1 MLPIDTSFRTYDVV
15 AMSFPIVYSVEGDH
29 DPNGLLYTLRVY
41 EPLLK
46 WAKEQW
52 DKDDKYLPRTH
63 RRSQLMETVVD
74 GIPRYLEMR
83 KRIRRSGATGWPLKT
98 GGEYVRYLLADLG
111 SDEEVFAR
119 EESDRRQRRP
129 HPNHLAIRQNYRAT
143 VDELVNA
150 LRELTGGRVTR
161 LLDDDAAGVAT
172 LRRWHADWSAQ
183 LMSAEA
189 GIQRRLREINAEW
202 PAMLAR
208 YRTEHPGSQ
217 LSDQDIERLLR
228 NDHSDPAEWGR
239 HEKAKNFKWFNPL
252 RPIPLVRPLVLRACR
267 GEEVEIHFENSIRG
281 REVGMHVQGDGLG
294 GTRSDGSSGT
304 GVRYGDGACVG
315 DNDPTTVPYQHRMV
329 YRWICAREGVWPIN
343 DLGDV
348 RGTDRGTNNHGLFAA
363 LVVEPEGARW
373 YDPEGGARLDG
384 TDHADGLYV
393 DVVPNVELDLKQGRR
408 SAPENCYEDDDSLQ
422 PHKAACLAGN
432 PCRKWREEN
441 FVDFYYTDPKSEMQ
455 AKDCSFREFAVFFH
469 DETETHSGIPH
480 PLPHSAMP
488 LSYRAEP
495 MHNRLPYRLRKRH
508 RETVQR
514 MSATR
519 QPGSPGG
526 SHPIDHAA
534 VEITLDKVLGE
545 EFWVAR
551 DYGIER
557 AEEIDRLPLYAEK
570 RREGFLE
577 RVSGEEQHHSAW
589 LFGESVTPTLRAYRG
604 DPCRVRLV
612 HAGVKETHVY
622 HLHVHQWRAV
632 PQDTAEP
639 SEWRPGEPRG
649 SQLLDSV
656 SIGPQTA
663 MTIDPLYGSGSRQH
677 AVGDIIWHCHLYP
690 HFHHGMW
697 GLWRSFD
704 RKVTGQRAYPDGTPC
719 PPLAPLPGREPLKSD
734 NARPGFPW
742 FIDATYP
749 RKSPPPPVLDDEHK
763 DWRRKLL
770 RMGQHSQQELGAF
783 DPGCVDKKEPG
794 ALFVDL
800 DAMATRW
807 SNRAGVPER
816 RVIHYDLAMT
826 EQPVAYNSA
835 GWYDSHTHHY
845 RLEGVTVTRLN
856 DKGGRMDN
864 PAVQMELP
872 KPHAQDRVDAFFPR
886 ANHGDIVELKFRNT
900 VGTVPGDH
908 FDFPGHPVEC
918 GLHVHLVKF
927 DVLAADGSASG
938 WNYLSGASSPEVIPK
953 SKKPLENNFSLHR
966 WVVDEEF
973 GTCFFHDHLLANF
986 RQKRGLFGALIAEPN
1001 GTRWYLPDQKTPAWV
1016 GSQAVVVP
1024 RDRGADGSPRE
1035 AGIDVP
1041 FREAG
1046 LALGDFVP
1054 LYRPRGLR
1062 AKPPEVVG
1070 RDDEPLNEPNQLGGD
1085 DDPGVM
1091 GVNYRCAPLEYRGKD
1106 PSEWFS
1112 SNRSSVDMDALKRRV
1127 LENSRAKARALRK
1140 VRVRARPLDHR
1151 WIPVSVRELWRGRRQ
1166 IQQHSKDH
1174 TQCTPPWAVPS
1185 KTSGDPDT
1193 PVIYTYPGERLRLRL
1208 LQGSHEEQHSFIL
1221 NGLRW
1226 RKDWQ
1231 NRRSPLVNQQ
1241 TIGIS
1246 EAFTV
1251 DINPREVDAN
1261 GNAAN
1266 VSPYGIGDYL
1276 WQFTV
1281 MDDLWLGCWG
1291 LIRSL
1296 PPSLGNFRHHFL
1308 PLRSITKAAPKK
1320 ADAGAGNGRGPRRQ
1334 AVPPTQEDLSD
1345 ILQRLQDVQVTRFQH
1360 PRPARGP
1367 DGKWPVGP
1375 GGKVQVREYVVVA
1388 QRHEHEYAA
1397 HALTDPWGLVYRSAQ
1412 HAVPEK
1418 GLDGRETGHL
1428 RAAGVDHSD
1437 QPLVLRAHPG
1447 EWVKVTLINE
1457 VLLPEENHPG
1467 QNYSVRNPQLPDFGP
1482 EVSPPRLPV
1491 EHQDHLGYPDR
1502 RTVSPRVS
1510 LHPSL
1515 LLYDVVSD
1523 DGSYVGLNHDST
1535 AAALDVDDTAHVVH
1549 GDEAAAGAV
1558 VHRTDHG
1565 VGHRDPNWREYWWYV
1580 DDLLAPQRDREPDE
1594 SKSPRTGQVCYLFDM
1609 ADIRNHRHHGLI
1621 GAVVVEPSDVVP
1633 VDRRDERKE
1642 QWVGPHVHVKRG
1654 GEVVGQELVLFLQDG
1669 LRHFINGDVDLP
1681 MPDISP
1687 SDPPVDVG
1695 QKAISYRSPLTPH
1708 RRPMALPNLTA
1719 PIIEVRDDLPIW
1731 WRLVCAGDK
1740 PRNHTFTAHNFAW
1753 DTAPWVR
1760 KEKNSS
1766 PESGSV
1772 TAICAGFVQDLV
1784 MTPETR
1790 WDPGDHAYRSGAF
1803 RWAVGQGMWGI
1814 LRVEDGDGR

>member
-1 MLPIDTSFRTYDVV
+1 MLPIDNSFRTYDVV

-46 WAKEQW
+46 WAKKQW
-52 DKDDKYLPRTH
+52 EKDDEYLPKTH

-74 GIPRYLEMR
+74 GIPRYVEMR
-83 KRIRRSGATGWPLKT
+83 KRLRRSGSSGSPLDS
-98 GGEYVRYLLADLG
+98 GHEDVRYLLKDLG

-119 EESDRRQRRP
+119 EEHDRQERRP

-143 VDELVNA
+143 VDELVHA
-150 LRELTGGRVTR
+150 LRELTDGQITR
-161 LLDDDAAGVAT
+161 LVDDVAGAAV
-172 LRRWHADWSAQ
+172 LRHWQTKWSTQ
-183 LMSAEA
+183 LNSAEA
-189 GIQRRLREINAEW
+189 GIQQQLRQLNAEW
-202 PAMLAR
+202 PAMLAW
-208 YRTEHPGSQ
+208 YRAERPGSQ
-217 LSDQDIERLLR
+217 LSDLDIERLLR
-228 NDHSDPAEWGR
+228 NDHDNPAEWRRG
-239 HEKAKNFKWFNPL
+239 ENAANFTWFNPL
-252 RPIPLVRPLVLRACR
+252 RPFPLVRPLVLRACR
-267 GEEVEIHFENSIRG
+267 GEQLEVHFENSIRG
-281 REVGMHVQGDGLG
+281 REVGMHVQGDGLA
-294 GTRSDGSSGT
+294 GTRADGSSGA

-315 DNDPTTVPYQHRMV
+315 DNDPTTVPYQHRMA
-329 YRWICAREGVWPIN
+329 YRWTCAREGVWPIN

-363 LVVEPEGARW
+363 LVVEPEHARW
-373 YDPEGGARLDG
+373 YDSETGNRLDD
-384 TDHADGLYV
+384 TDHGDGLHV
-393 DVVPNVELDLKQGRR
+393 DVVPPQEHGLREGLVT
-408 SAPENCYEDDDSLQ
+408 APS
-422 PHKAACLAGN
+422 
-432 PCRKWREEN
+432 PCHDGHWSGSPEQHRHHCTPDNRCRVWREEN
-441 FVDFYYTDPKSEMQ
+441 FVDFYHDNDKPEQFAGT
-455 AKDCSFREFAVFFH
+455 CSFREFTVFFH

-480 PLPHSAMP
+480 SLPHSAMP

-495 MHNRLPYRLRKRH
+495 MHNRLPYRLHRRMRH
-508 RETVQR
+508 GVPGAGADARGIDQ
-514 MSATR
+514 SAVK
-519 QPGSPGG
+519 
-526 SHPIDHAA
+526 A
-534 VEITLDKVLGE
+534 EINDTLGE
-545 EFWVAR
+545 DFWVAKNNQ
-551 DYGIER
+551 GQ
-557 AEEIDRLPLYAEK
+557 
-570 RREGFLE
+570 FLE
-577 RVSGEEQHHSAW
+577 RVSGEEQHHSSW
-589 LFGESVTPTLRAYRG
+589 LFGDPVTPVHRAYRG

-639 SEWRPGEPRG
+639 SVWKTNEPHG

-704 RKVTGQRAYPDGTPC
+704 RKVTGKRAYPDGTPC
-719 PPLAPLPGREPLKSD
+719 APLEPLPGREPLKSD
-734 NARPGFPW
+734 DARPGFPW
-742 FIDATYP
+742 FIDASYP
-749 RKSPPPPVLDDEHK
+749 RKSPPPPVLKKDHM
-763 DWRRKLL
+763 DWRRRLL
-770 RMGQHSQQELGAF
+770 FGTMTCSQKERDAF
-783 DPGCVDKKEPG
+783 DPGCLKKQEPG

-807 SNRAGVPER
+807 NNRAGVPER
-816 RVIHYDLAMT
+816 RIIHYDLAMT
-826 EQPVAYNSA
+826 EQSVAYNSA
-835 GWYDSHTHHY
+835 GWYDPHTHHY
-845 RLEGVTVTRLN
+845 QLEGVTVTRLN
-856 DKGGRMDN
+856 DDGSRVDD
-864 PAVQMELP
+864 PALP
-872 KPHAQDRVDAFFPR
+872 MKPPAPDAEGQIDAFFPR

-908 FDFPGHPVEC
+908 FDFSGHPVEC

-938 WNYLSGASSPEVIPK
+938 WNYLSGASSPEVIRDHGGDPAA
-953 SKKPLENNFSLHR
+953 NFSLHR

-1024 RDRGADGSPRE
+1024 RDRRANGSGRE

-1054 LYRPRGLR
+1054 LNRPRGRR
-1062 AKPPEVVG
+1062 AEPPELLG
-1070 RDDEPLNEPNQLGGD
+1070 RDDEPLNEPNLLGGD

-1091 GVNYRCAPLEYRGKD
+1091 GVNYRCTPLEYRGKD

-1112 SNRSSVDMDALKRRV
+1112 SNRSSIDMDALKRRV
-1127 LENSRAKARALRK
+1127 LESDRAKARALREI
-1140 VRVRARPLDHR
+1140 RVRARPLEHP
-1151 WIPVSVRELWRGRRQ
+1151 WMPVDVRELRRGQ
-1166 IQQHSKDH
+1166 EQAQQHGADH
-1174 TQCTPPWAVPS
+1174 AQCTPHWLVPP
-1185 KTSGDPDT
+1185 KESGDPDT

-1208 LQGSHEEQHSFIL
+1208 LQGSHEEQHSFVL
-1221 NGLRW
+1221 NGMRW

-1251 DINPREVDAN
+1251 DIDPEDA
-1261 GNAAN
+1261 G
-1266 VSPYGIGDYL
+1266 PYGIGDHL

-1296 PPSLGNFRHHFL
+1296 PPSIDNFRHHLPPL
-1308 PLRSITKAAPKK
+1308 PLMPEGAPGGAASGQVPQT
-1320 ADAGAGNGRGPRRQ
+1320 APWALV
-1334 AVPPTQEDLSD
+1334 VPPSKEELERALERSRNAQAS
-1345 ILQRLQDVQVTRFQH
+1345 RFGLR
-1360 PRPARGP
+1360 RPNRGP

-1375 GGKVQVREYVVVA
+1375 GGEVQVREYVVVA
-1388 QRHEHEYAA
+1388 QRHEHAYAA
-1397 HALTDPWGLVYRSAQ
+1397 HALTDPWGLIYRSAQ

-1418 GLDGRETGHL
+1418 NHAGRATGNL
-1428 RAAGVDHSD
+1428 RAAGVNHSD
-1437 QPLVLRAHPG
+1437 EPLVLRAHPG
-1447 EWVKVTLINE
+1447 EWLKVTLINE
-1457 VLLPEENHPG
+1457 VLLSEENFPG
-1467 QNYSVRNPQLPDFGP
+1467 QNYSVKDPRLPDFGP

-1491 EHQDHLGYPDR
+1491 EHRDHLGYPDR

-1535 AAALDVDDTAHVVH
+1535 VAALDVDGDAHVVH

-1565 VGHRDPNWREYWWYV
+1565 IGHRDPNWRDYWWYV
-1580 DDLLAPQRDREPDE
+1580 DDLLAPPLDRKPDE
-1594 SKSPRTGQVCYLFDM
+1594 STSPRPGQVCYLFDM

-1621 GAVVVEPSDVVP
+1621 GAVVVEPRDVVP
-1633 VDRRDERKE
+1633 VDRHDVREE

-1654 GEVVGQELVLFLQDG
+1654 GKVVGQELVLFLQDG

-1719 PIIEVRDDLPIW
+1719 PIIRVRDDLPIW

-1814 LRVEDGDGR
+1814 LRIKGDK

>member
-1 MLPIDTSFRTYDVV
+1 MLPIDNTFRTYDVV
-15 AMSFPIVYSVEGDH
+15 AMSLPIVYSVEGDH

-52 DKDDKYLPRTH
+52 DKDDEYLPRIH
-63 RRSQLMETVVD
+63 RNSQLMETVVD
-74 GIPRYLEMR
+74 GIPRYLRMR
-83 KRIRRSGATGWPLKT
+83 QLLAQSTEDGTPLDS
-98 GGEYVRYLLADLG
+98 GGEDVRYLLDDRG
-111 SDEEVFAR
+111 SDEEVFGR
-119 EESDRRQRRP
+119 EEHDRRERRP
-129 HPNHLAIRQNYRAT
+129 HPKHLTIRQNYRAT
-143 VDELVNA
+143 VDELVHA
-150 LRELTGGRVTR
+150 LRELTGGRITR
-161 LLDDDAAGVAT
+161 LVADTGT
-172 LRRWHADWSAQ
+172 LQKWRADWSAQ
-183 LMSAEA
+183 LDSAEA
-189 GIQRRLREINAEW
+189 GIRRRLQEINDEW
-202 PAMLAR
+202 PAMLAQ
-208 YRTEHPGSQ
+208 YRLERPGSR
-217 LSDQDIERLLR
+217 LSDDDIARLLR
-228 NDHSDPAEWGR
+228 NDHDDPANWHRG
-239 HEKAKNFKWFNPL
+239 KDAPDYAWFNPL

-267 GEEVEIHFENSIRG
+267 GEQLEVHFENSIRG
-281 REVGMHVQGDGLG
+281 REVGLHVQGDGLA
-294 GTRSDGSSGT
+294 GTRPDGSSGS

-315 DNDPTTVPYQHRMV
+315 DNDPTTVPYRHRMI
-329 YRWICAREGVWPIN
+329 YRWTCAREGVWPIN

-363 LVVEPEGARW
+363 LVVEPEHARW
-373 YDPEGGARLDG
+373 YDSETGSRLDN
-384 TDHADGLYV
+384 TDHGDGLYV
-393 DVVPNVELDLKQGRR
+393 DVVPPQEHGLREGTVT
-408 SAPENCYEDDDSLQ
+408 APPPC
-422 PHKAACLAGN
+422 HKEHWGGPEAEHRHHCSPDN
-432 PCRKWREEN
+432 RCRTWREEN
-441 FVDFYYTDPKSEMQ
+441 FVDFYHDKDRTDQ
-455 AKDCSFREFAVFFH
+455 FAGNCSFREFTVFFH

-508 RETVQR
+508 RLGTSWVEMR
-514 MSATR
+514 AEDDD
-519 QPGSPGG
+519 
-526 SHPIDHAA
+526 IDHSA
-534 VEITLDKVLGE
+534 VEITLDRTLGE
-545 EFWVAR
+545 EFWVAKDHR
-551 DYGIER
+551 AAVPDVAHLEPY
-557 AEEIDRLPLYAEK
+557 AEERK
-570 RREGFLE
+570 RGFLE

-632 PQDTAEP
+632 PQDTAKP

-697 GLWRSFD
+697 GLWRSLD
-704 RKVTGQRAYPDGTPC
+704 REVTGDLAYPDGTPC
-719 PPLAPLPGREPLKSD
+719 APLVPLPGRRPPVSD
-734 NARPGFPW
+734 REQPGFPW

-749 RKSPPPPVLDDEHK
+749 RKSPPPPVLEDDHK
-763 DWRRKLL
+763 DWRRSIL
-770 RMGQHSQQELGAF
+770 RMPQHSPQELKAF
-783 DPGCVDKKEPG
+783 APGCVERKKRG

-800 DAMATRW
+800 DDMARRW
-807 SNRAGVPER
+807 NDKAEVPER
-816 RVIHYDLAMT
+816 RVISYDIEMGSRRMT
-826 EQPVAYNSA
+826 YNSA
-835 GWYDSHTHHY
+835 GWYDPMGHHY
-845 RLEGVTVTRLN
+845 TLRNVEVARLDERGDPDGEPVSFTEGIPL
-856 DKGGRMDN
+856 DGDG
-864 PAVQMELP
+864 ESG
-872 KPHAQDRVDAFFPR
+872 VDAFFPR
-886 ANHGDIVELKFRNT
+886 ANHGDVVELRLYNT
-900 VGTVPGDH
+900 VESFPPDH
-908 FDFPGHPVEC
+908 FDLPAHPVEC

-938 WNYLSGASSPEVIPK
+938 WNYLSGASSPEVIRDHGGDPAT
-953 SKKPLENNFSLHR
+953 NFSLHR

-986 RQKRGLFGALIAEPN
+986 RQKRGLFGALVAEPN

-1024 RDRGADGSPRE
+1024 RGPDGDGRPRNS
-1035 AGIDVP
+1035 GIEGS

-1054 LYRPRGLR
+1054 LNRPRGAR
-1062 AKPPEVVG
+1062 ARPPEVLG

-1112 SNRSSVDMDALKRRV
+1112 SNRSSADVDALERQV
-1127 LENSRAKARALRK
+1127 FADAEAEHRALDEA
-1140 VRVRARPLDHR
+1140 RVRTRPLDHPWMSAAGQETGGGQDER
-1151 WIPVSVRELWRGRRQ
+1151 HGE
-1166 IQQHSKDH
+1166 DH
-1174 TQCTPPWAVPS
+1174 DGCTPHWPVPP

-1208 LQGSHEEQHSFIL
+1208 LQGSHEEQHSFML
-1221 NGLRW
+1221 NGMRW

-1251 DINPREVDAN
+1251 DIDPADA
-1261 GNAAN
+1261 
-1266 VSPYGIGDYL
+1266 SPYGIGDHL

-1291 LIRSL
+1291 HIRSL
-1296 PPSLGNFRHHFL
+1296 PPTLDSFRHHLL
-1308 PLRSITKAAPKK
+1308 PLPPVTGAEPDGAEEHGESAP
-1320 ADAGAGNGRGPRRQ
+1320 RQ
-1334 AVPPTQEDLSD
+1334 PVVPPSGEELERTLE
-1345 ILQRLQDVQVTRFQH
+1345 RLRSAQASRFGRR
-1360 PRPARGP
+1360 RPNRGP
-1367 DGKWPVGP
+1367 DGKWSADE
-1375 GGKVQVREYVVVA
+1375 VREYVVVA
-1388 QRHEHEYAA
+1388 QRHEHGYAA
-1397 HALTDPWGLVYRSAQ
+1397 HALTDPWGLIYRAAQ

-1418 GLDGRETGHL
+1418 DREGRETGNL
-1428 RAAGVDHSD
+1428 RAAGVDPSG

-1447 EWVKVTLINE
+1447 EWIKVTLINE
-1457 VLLPEENHPG
+1457 VLLPEENLPG
-1467 QNYSVRNPQLPDFGP
+1467 QNYSVRDPQLPDFGP

-1491 EHQDHLGYPDR
+1491 EHRDHLGYPDR

-1535 AAALDVDDTAHVVH
+1535 VAALDVDGTAHVVH

-1580 DDLLAPQRDREPDE
+1580 DDLLAPQPDRKPDE
-1594 SKSPRTGQVCYLFDM
+1594 SKSPRPGQVCYLFDM

-1621 GAVVVEPSDVVP
+1621 GAVVVEPRDVVP
-1633 VDRRDERKE
+1633 VDRHDERTE
-1642 QWVGPHVHVKRG
+1642 QWVGPHVHVKCQ
-1654 GEVVGQELVLFLQDG
+1654 GEIVGQELVLFLQDG

-1708 RRPMALPNLTA
+1708 HRPMALPNLTA

-1760 KEKNSS
+1760 KQKNSS

-1814 LRVEDGDGR
+1814 LRVEDREDR

>member
-1 MLPIDTSFRTYDVV
+1 MLPIDNSFRTYDVV
-15 AMSFPIVYSVEGDH
+15 AMSFPIVYSLEGDH

-46 WAKEQW
+46 WAKEQRE
-52 DKDDKYLPRTH
+52 KDDEYLPRIH

-74 GIPRYLEMR
+74 GIPRYLRMR
-83 KRIRRSGATGWPLKT
+83 ELLAQSTEDGTSLDNGD
-98 GGEYVRYLLADLG
+98 EDVSYLLNDWG

-119 EESDRRQRRP
+119 EEHDARERRP
-129 HPNHLAIRQNYRAT
+129 TPNHRAIRQNYRAT
-143 VDELVNA
+143 VDELVHA
-150 LRELTGGRVTR
+150 LRELTEGRITR
-161 LLDDDAAGVAT
+161 LVDDVDK
-172 LRRWHADWSAQ
+172 LNEWRDDWSAQ
-183 LMSAEA
+183 LKSAEC
-189 GIQRRLREINAEW
+189 GIHRRLKEINDQW
-202 PAMLAR
+202 PAMLEQ
-208 YRTEHPGSQ
+208 YRRDRPGSQ
-217 LSDQDIERLLR
+217 LSDEDIERLLR
-228 NDHSDPAEWGR
+228 NDHDAF
-239 HEKAKNFKWFNPL
+239 KNWHMGKDAPKYAWFNPL
-252 RPIPLVRPLVLRACR
+252 RPIPLVRPLVLRARR
-267 GEEVEIHFENSIRG
+267 GEELEVHFENSIRG
-281 REVGMHVQGDGLG
+281 REVGLHVQGDGLA
-294 GTRSDGSSGT
+294 GTRADGSSGS

-315 DNDPTTVPYQHRMV
+315 DNDPTTVPYRHRMI
-329 YRWICAREGVWPIN
+329 YRWNCAREGVWPIN

-363 LVVEPEGARW
+363 LVVEPEGAQWR
-373 YDPEGGARLDG
+373 DPETGARLDD
-384 TDHADGLYV
+384 TDHPDGLYV
-393 DVVPNVELDLKQGRR
+393 DVVPRVEQGLTD
-408 SAPENCYEDDDSLQ
+408 AQ
-422 PHKAACLAGN
+422 AKARH
-432 PCRKWREEN
+432 PDE
-441 FVDFYYTDPKSEMQ
+441 FVDFYFHGKEF
-455 AKDCSFREFAVFFH
+455 SFREFTVFFH

-508 RETVQR
+508 RLGTSWVEMR
-514 MSATR
+514 AEDDD
-519 QPGSPGG
+519 
-526 SHPIDHAA
+526 IDHSA
-534 VEITLDKVLGE
+534 VEITLDRTLGE
-545 EFWVAR
+545 EFWVAKDHR
-551 DYGIER
+551 AAVPDVAHLEPY
-557 AEEIDRLPLYAEK
+557 AEERKKGL
-570 RREGFLE
+570 LE

-704 RKVTGQRAYPDGTPC
+704 RKVTGNLAYPDGTPC
-719 PPLAPLPGREPLKSD
+719 APLVPLPGREPLQSD
-734 NARPGFPW
+734 NAHPGFPW
-742 FIDATYP
+742 FIDATFP

-763 DWRRKLL
+763 DWRRELL
-770 RMGQHSQQELGAF
+770 RMGEHSQQELGAF
-783 DPGCVDKKEPG
+783 DPGCVTNRRPG

-800 DAMATRW
+800 DDMAARW
-807 SNRAGVPER
+807 NRKARVPER
-816 RVIHYDLAMT
+816 RLLRYDIEMGDRRMT
-826 EQPVAYNSA
+826 YNSA
-835 GWYDSHTHHY
+835 GWYDPMGHHY
-845 RLEGVTVTRLN
+845 TLRKVEVLRLDQKGAVDPNLTPLKDEAPVNGYGVS
-856 DKGGRMDN
+856 
-864 PAVQMELP
+864 
-872 KPHAQDRVDAFFPR
+872 VDAFFPR
-886 ANHGDIVELKFRNT
+886 ANHGDVVELRLYNT
-900 VGTVPGDH
+900 VKSFPPDH
-908 FDFPGHPVEC
+908 FDLPAHPVEC

-938 WNYLSGASSPEVIPK
+938 WNYLSGASSPEVIPEDK
-953 SKKPLENNFSLHR
+953 GPFKRNFSVHR

-1016 GSQAVVVP
+1016 GSQAVVLP
-1024 RDRGADGSPRE
+1024 RDRGADATKPKE
-1035 AGIDVP
+1035 AGIDAP

-1054 LYRPRGLR
+1054 LNRRKTARPEMPGL
-1062 AKPPEVVG
+1062 PG
-1070 RDDEPLNEPNQLGGD
+1070 RHDEPLNEPNQLGGD

-1112 SNRSSVDMDALKRRV
+1112 SNRSSIDIDALERQV
-1127 LENSRAKARALRK
+1127 FADAEAEHRALDEA
-1140 VRVRARPLDHR
+1140 RVRARPLDHP
-1151 WIPVSVRELWRGRRQ
+1151 WMPANGQDPGAGDGQDGAHGE
-1166 IQQHSKDH
+1166 DH
-1174 TQCTPPWAVPS
+1174 DRCTPHWPVPP

-1208 LQGSHEEQHSFIL
+1208 LQGSHEEQHSFML
-1221 NGLRW
+1221 NGMRW

-1251 DINPREVDAN
+1251 DIDPEDA
-1261 GNAAN
+1261 
-1266 VSPYGIGDYL
+1266 SPYGVGDHL

-1291 LIRSL
+1291 LIRSMA
-1296 PPSLGNFRHHFL
+1296 PSIDNYRHHLL
-1308 PLRSITKAAPKK
+1308 PLPIITKYAKGKTAAKSPKAPLWK
-1320 ADAGAGNGRGPRRQ
+1320 LPVPPRREELDRALERGLNAQ
-1334 AVPPTQEDLSD
+1334 AS
-1345 ILQRLQDVQVTRFQH
+1345 RFGNQ
-1360 PRPARGP
+1360 RPARGP
-1367 DGKWPVGP
+1367 NGKWPADE
-1375 GGKVQVREYVVVA
+1375 VREYVVVA

-1397 HALTDPWGLVYRSAQ
+1397 HALTDPWGLIYRSAQ

-1418 GLDGRETGHL
+1418 DRDGQETGNV
-1428 RAAGVDHSD
+1428 RAAGVDPSD
-1437 QPLVLRAHPG
+1437 EPLVLRAHPG
-1447 EWVKVTLINE
+1447 EWLKVTLINE
-1457 VLLPEENHPG
+1457 VLLPEENLPG
-1467 QNYSVRNPQLPDFGP
+1467 QNYSVRDPRLPDFGP

-1491 EHQDHLGYPDR
+1491 EHRDHLGYPDR

-1535 AAALDVDDTAHVVH
+1535 VAALDVDSTAHVVH

-1558 VHRTDHG
+1558 VHRSDHG

-1580 DDLLAPQRDREPDE
+1580 DDLLAPQSDQKPDE
-1594 SKSPRTGQVCYLFDM
+1594 SKSPRPGQVCYLFDM

-1621 GAVVVEPSDVVP
+1621 GAVVVEPRDVVP
-1633 VDRRDERKE
+1633 VDRHDERKE
-1642 QWVGPHVHVKRG
+1642 QWVGPHVHLKRREDRG
-1654 GEVVGQELVLFLQDG
+1654 DPREQQKCEEKCPCPHVHTKCEGKILGQELVLFLQDG

-1760 KEKNSS
+1760 KVKNSS

-1772 TAICAGFVQDLV
+1772 TAICGGFVQDLV

-1814 LRVEDGDGR
+1814 LRIEGREDQ